1 MRVVLEIILMIMDL
15 YWWVLIAMIVLS
27 WLISFNVI
35 NTRNQLVASVLQIV
49 TALTEPLLKPIR
61 RYVPAVGGLDLS
73 PIVLFIGLYF
83 ARRIIIVYI
92 YPNVF

>member
-1 MRVVLEIILMIMDL
+1 MRAILEIILLILDL
-15 YWWVLIAMIVLS
+15 YWWVLIAMIILS

-35 NTRNQLVASVLQIV
+35 NTRNQFVTTVLRIV
-49 TALTEPLLKPIR
+49 TALTDPLLKPIR
-61 RYVPAVGGLDLS
+61 RFIPAMGGLDLS

-83 ARRIIIVYI
+83 VRRVIVLYI